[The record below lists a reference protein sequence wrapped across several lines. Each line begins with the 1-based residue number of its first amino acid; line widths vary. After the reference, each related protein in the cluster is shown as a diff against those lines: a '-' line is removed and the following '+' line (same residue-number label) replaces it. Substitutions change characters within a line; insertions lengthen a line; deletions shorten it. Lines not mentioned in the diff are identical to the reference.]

1 MNSEY
6 NILTVDDSSS
16 MRSMIKFTL
25 GESGYHCDE
34 AENGAIALEKAQE
47 KKYDL
52 ILMDI
57 NMPVMDGIEAIGYLR
72 EMDQYKNKPIIV
84 LSTESG
90 KEIKAKGR
98 AAGATGWMVK
108 PFDPDK
114 LISAL
119 RRVLN

>member
-25 GESGYHCDE
+25 GESGYQCDE